1 MKVCA
6 EPGCPALVK
15 SGRCQQHRI
24 ESPTYLQRDWADRKR
39 RERVVAAHVAKHGW
53 WCPGHGKHQPH
64 PSRDLTADH
73 DTPVVHGGING
84 PLTVRC
90 RSCNSKRQANISPSE

>member
-1 MKVCA
+1 MRVCA

-24 ESPTYLQRDWADRKR
+24 ESPTYLQRDWAERKR

-64 PSRDLTADH
+64 PSQDLTAAH
-73 DTPVVHGGING
+73 IVAVVAGGGDG
-84 PLTVRC
+84 PLTVLC
-90 RSCNSKRQANISPSE
+90 RSENSRLQDQPMSL